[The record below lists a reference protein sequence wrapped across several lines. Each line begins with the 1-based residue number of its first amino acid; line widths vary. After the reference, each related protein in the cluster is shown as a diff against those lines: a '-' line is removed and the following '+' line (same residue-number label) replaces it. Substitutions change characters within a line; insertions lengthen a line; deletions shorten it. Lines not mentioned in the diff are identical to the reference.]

1 MPLVIAWP
9 GHMKGQGDVRQD
21 FVHVSDIAPT
31 ILEASRVPLAKTV
44 NNVPQTPTEGSSIT
58 ASFARAFDEQAKRDN
73 FYPIHNLSDTAVESM
88 GNALAD
94 FKRREGKWHFPG
106 PVGNIPTTGGP
117 PVSIKGF
124 TMAAKLDLREAG
136 VTAPIFAS
144 GGQMGGIA
152 LYLNKGRPELL
163 MNALDSSSVSVLAD
177 AALPAGASALE
188 LELKKGARGED
199 GRTAYQVTIRSGDK
213 VLADKTVQFALP
225 WYFGLSETFGVGID
239 NGSTVLAGALADA
252 PFPGKLTDVEFAFD
266 PTGSPFPDLGH

>member
-1 MPLVIAWP
+1 M
-9 GHMKGQGDVRQD
+9 
-21 FVHVSDIAPT
+21 
-31 ILEASRVPLAKTV
+31 
-44 NNVPQTPTEGSSIT
+44 EGSSIT

-73 FYPIHNLSDTAVESM
+73 VYPIHNLSDTAVKSM
-88 GNALAD
+88 GKALAD
-94 FKRREGKWHFPG
+94 FKRRGGKWQFPG

-124 TMAAKLDLREAG
+124 TMTAKLDLPEAG
-136 VTAPIFAS
+136 ITAPVFAS
-144 GGQMGGIA
+144 GGRMGGIA

-163 MNALDSSSVSVLAD
+163 MNALDSSSSMSVLAD

-188 LELKKGARGED
+188 LVLKKGARGED
-199 GRTAYQVTIRSGDK
+199 GRIAYQVIVRSDDK

-239 NGSTVLAGALADA
+239 NGSTVLAGARADA
-252 PFPGKLTDVEFAFD
+252 PFPGKLTDVQFAFD